1 MKEYIIKNLEALK
14 LNMKYSMVIGNF
26 DGVHLGHQKLINTAK
41 NLSKIVAVMTF
52 EPHPVTC
59 IKSDV
64 NNYLLTPYEVKKEI
78 LNKIGVDI
86 IFKVEFNKDIMHKDK
101 NEFIDFLKAFD
112 FDSIVC
118 GYDFTF
124 GYMGLGNSLDLKKNF
139 NTIVVDKLDINENK
153 ISSSNIR
160 KYLSDGNIMCAN
172 EMLGRSYMIKGVVC
186 HGNMLGRTIGFR
198 TANVMYNDFLLPKN
212 GVYYTKLKLDGK
224 EYYGMANIGYN
235 PTFNSQKERRLEIHI
250 FNFDEDIYDK
260 ILEVYFVY
268 HVRDEKKFSSK
279 DELISELEKN
289 KKDGLKFFNL
299 GEE

>member
-52 EPHPVTC
+52 EPHPMTC
-59 IKSDV
+59 IKSDI

-139 NTIVVDKLDINENK
+139 NTIVVDKLDINDNK

-160 KYLSDGNIMCAN
+160 NYLCDGNIMCAN
-172 EMLGRSYMIKGVVC
+172 EMLGRCFMVKGVVC

-260 ILEVYFVY
+260 ILEVYFVH

-279 DELISELEKN
+279 EELISELEKN
-289 KKDGLKFFNL
+289 KKDGLKYFDL
-299 GEE
+299 GGE